1 MHKKVGFY
9 SFHLSVIGISLLV
22 LYRTIKS
29 AFQNQVQKPEIENL
43 DKVDGPTVEVVSIPP
58 KTTISVTEWLL
69 SQGYKLGR
77 AHYRYE
83 DDDFSDISHFTL
95 FTKKRRGG
103 NLARV
108 KTLFLLAWKYWDYEV
123 LGDIC
128 TEGDCTKK
136 GRSRYD
142 WAFHSHGQ
150 CNLKSNQA
158 LVDEMANKF
167 SVSILFIEETK
178 EREFEKHRSFY
189 M

>member
-1 MHKKVGFY
+1 MNKKVGFY

-29 AFQNQVQKPEIENL
+29 AIQNPVQKPEIEKL

-69 SQGYKLGR
+69 NQGYKLGR
-77 AHYRYE
+77 GHYRCE

-108 KTLFLLAWKYWDYEV
+108 KTLLLGWKYWDHEV
-123 LGDIC
+123 LGDVC
-128 TEGDCTKK
+128 TEGNCTKK
-136 GRSRYD
+136 GRRRYD

-150 CNLKSNQA
+150 CNLKSNLA
-158 LVDEMANKF
+158 LVDEMAKEF

-178 EREFEKHRSFY
+178 EREFEKRRSSY
-189 M
+189 